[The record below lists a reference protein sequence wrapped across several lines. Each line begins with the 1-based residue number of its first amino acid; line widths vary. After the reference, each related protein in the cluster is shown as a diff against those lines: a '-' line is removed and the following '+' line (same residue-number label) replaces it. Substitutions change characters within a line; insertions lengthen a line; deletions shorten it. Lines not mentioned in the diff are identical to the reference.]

1 MIRDAWKELWRII
14 KIMNYIRMSEKDL
27 DIITSLY
34 VRYYN
39 ENEDGIWTFE
49 KAYKRIRQVLL
60 TPDSYCLIQEINGLY
75 TGFLMGYIKEY
86 DDLKSYF
93 LEEIVIFKDF
103 QDKGIGS
110 LLINELERQ
119 LLDLDISMIELM
131 SVNDTKHLHFYEKF
145 SFEKSNNLLVMSKF
159 L

>member
-1 MIRDAWKELWRII
+1 
-14 KIMNYIRMSEKDL
+14 MSEKDL

-49 KAYKRIRQVLL
+49 KANKRIRQVLL
-60 TPDSYCLIQEINGLY
+60 TPDSYCLIQEVNGLY

-93 LEEIVIFKDF
+93 LEEIVVFKDY
-103 QDKGIGS
+103 QNKGLGTLFIS
-110 LLINELERQ
+110 ELQKQ
-119 LLDLDISMIELM
+119 LLNRDVSMIELM
-131 SVNDTKHLHFYEKF
+131 SVNDAKHLNFYEKF
-145 SFEKSNNLLVMSKF
+145 SFEKTNNLLVMSKF
-159 L
+159 I

>member
-1 MIRDAWKELWRII
+1 
-14 KIMNYIRMSEKDL
+14 MNYNVMNEKDL

-34 VRYYN
+34 VKYYN
-39 ENEDGIWTFE
+39 ENEDGIRTFE

-60 TPDSYCLIQEINGLY
+60 TPDSYCLIQEINGVY

-93 LEEIVIFKDF
+93 LEEIVVFKEY
-103 QDKGIGS
+103 QNKGLGT
-110 LLINELERQ
+110 LFINELQ
-119 LLDLDISMIELM
+119 KHLLDKEVSMIELM
-131 SVNDTKHLHFYEKF
+131 SVNDSKHLNFYEKF
-145 SFEKSNNLLVMSKF
+145 SFEKSTNLLVMSTF

>member
-1 MIRDAWKELWRII
+1 
-14 KIMNYIRMSEKDL
+14 MSEKDL

-49 KAYKRIRQVLL
+49 KANKRIRKVLL
-60 TPDSYCLIQEINGLY
+60 TPDSYCLIQEVNGLY

-93 LEEIVIFKDF
+93 LEEIVVFKDY
-103 QDKGIGS
+103 QNKGLGTLFIS
-110 LLINELERQ
+110 ELQKQ
-119 LLDLDISMIELM
+119 LLNRDVSIIELM
-131 SVNDTKHLHFYEKF
+131 SVNDAKHLNFYEKF
-145 SFEKSNNLLVMSKF
+145 SFEKTNNLLVMSKF
-159 L
+159 I

>member
-1 MIRDAWKELWRII
+1 MA
-14 KIMNYIRMSEKDL
+14 YIRMSEKDL

-39 ENEDGIWTFE
+39 ENEDGIGTFK

-93 LEEIVIFKDF
+93 LEEIVVFKDF
-103 QDKGIGS
+103 QDKGLGS

>member
-1 MIRDAWKELWRII
+1 
-14 KIMNYIRMSEKDL
+14 MSEKDL

-49 KAYKRIRQVLL
+49 KANKRIRQVLL
-60 TPDSYCLIQEINGLY
+60 TPDSYCLIQEVNGLY

-93 LEEIVIFKDF
+93 LEEIVVFKDY
-103 QDKGIGS
+103 QNKGLGTLFIS
-110 LLINELERQ
+110 ELQKQ
-119 LLDLDISMIELM
+119 LLNRDVSMIELM
-131 SVNDTKHLHFYEKF
+131 SVKMMPST
-145 SFEKSNNLLVMSKF
+145 
-159 L
+159 

>member
-1 MIRDAWKELWRII
+1 MD
-14 KIMNYIRMSEKDL
+14 YIRMSEKDL

-39 ENEDGIWTFE
+39 ENEDGTWTFE

-60 TPDSYCLIQEINGLY
+60 TPDSYCLIQEKNGIY

-93 LEEIVIFKDF
+93 LEEIVVFKDY
-103 QDKGIGS
+103 QNKGLGT
-110 LLINELERQ
+110 LFINELERH
-119 LLDLDISMIELM
+119 LLDNDVSMIELM
-131 SVNDTKHLHFYEKF
+131 SINEVKHLHFYGKF
-145 SFEKSNNLLVMSKF
+145 SFKKSSNLLVMSKF
-159 L
+159 I

>member
-1 MIRDAWKELWRII
+1 
-14 KIMNYIRMSEKDL
+14 MSEKDL

-39 ENEDGIWTFE
+39 ENEDGTWTFE

-93 LEEIVIFKDF
+93 LEEIVVFKDF
-103 QDKGIGS
+103 QDKGLGS

-119 LLDLDISMIELM
+119 LLDLDVSMIELM

>member
-1 MIRDAWKELWRII
+1 
-14 KIMNYIRMSEKDL
+14 MNYNVMNEKDL

-34 VRYYN
+34 VKYYN
-39 ENEDGIWTFE
+39 ENEDGIRTFE

-60 TPDSYCLIQEINGLY
+60 TPDSYCLIQEINGIF

-93 LEEIVIFKDF
+93 LEEIVVFKEY
-103 QDKGIGS
+103 QNKGLGT
-110 LLINELERQ
+110 LFINELQ
-119 LLDLDISMIELM
+119 KHLLDKEVSMIELM
-131 SVNDTKHLHFYEKF
+131 SVNDSKHLNFYEKF
-145 SFEKSNNLLVMSKF
+145 SFEKSTNLLVMSTF

>member
-1 MIRDAWKELWRII
+1 
-14 KIMNYIRMSEKDL
+14 MNYNVMNEKDL

-34 VRYYN
+34 VKYYN
-39 ENEDGIWTFE
+39 ENEDGIRTFE

-60 TPDSYCLIQEINGLY
+60 TPDSYCLIQEINGVY

-93 LEEIVIFKDF
+93 LEEIVVFKEY
-103 QDKGIGS
+103 QNKGLGT
-110 LLINELERQ
+110 LFINKLQ
-119 LLDLDISMIELM
+119 KHLLDKEVSMIELM
-131 SVNDTKHLHFYEKF
+131 SVNDSKHLNFYEKF
-145 SFEKSNNLLVMSKF
+145 SFEKSTNLLVMSTF

>member
-1 MIRDAWKELWRII
+1 
-14 KIMNYIRMSEKDL
+14 MNYFRMSEKDL

-49 KAYKRIRQVLL
+49 KANKRIRKVLL
-60 TPDSYCLIQEINGLY
+60 TPDSYCLIQEVNGLY

-93 LEEIVIFKDF
+93 LEEIVVFKDY
-103 QDKGIGS
+103 QNKGLGTLFIS
-110 LLINELERQ
+110 ELQKQ
-119 LLDLDISMIELM
+119 LLNRDVSIIELM
-131 SVNDTKHLHFYEKF
+131 SVNDAKHLNFYEKF
-145 SFEKSNNLLVMSKF
+145 SFEKTNNLLVMSKF
-159 L
+159 I

>member
-1 MIRDAWKELWRII
+1 
-14 KIMNYIRMSEKDL
+14 MSEKDL

-49 KAYKRIRQVLL
+49 KANKRIRQVLL
-60 TPDSYCLIQEINGLY
+60 TPDSYCLIQEVNGLY

-93 LEEIVIFKDF
+93 LEEIVVFKDY
-103 QDKGIGS
+103 QNKGIGTLFIS
-110 LLINELERQ
+110 ELQKQ
-119 LLDLDISMIELM
+119 LLNRDVSMIELM
-131 SVNDTKHLHFYEKF
+131 SVNDAKHLKFYEKF
-145 SFEKSNNLLVMSKF
+145 SFEKTNNLLVMSKF
-159 L
+159 I

>member
-1 MIRDAWKELWRII
+1 
-14 KIMNYIRMSEKDL
+14 MNYFRMSEKDL

-49 KAYKRIRQVLL
+49 KANKRIRQVLL
-60 TPDSYCLIQEINGLY
+60 TPDSYCLIQEVNGLY

-93 LEEIVIFKDF
+93 LEEIVVFKDY
-103 QDKGIGS
+103 QNKGIGTLFIS
-110 LLINELERQ
+110 ELQKQ
-119 LLDLDISMIELM
+119 LLNRDVSMIELM
-131 SVNDTKHLHFYEKF
+131 SVNDAKHLKFYEKF
-145 SFEKSNNLLVMSKF
+145 SFEKTNNLLVMSKF
-159 L
+159 I

>member
-1 MIRDAWKELWRII
+1 
-14 KIMNYIRMSEKDL
+14 MNYSVMNEKDL

-34 VRYYN
+34 VKYYN
-39 ENEDGIWTFE
+39 ENEDGIRTFE

-60 TPDSYCLIQEINGLY
+60 IPDSYCLIQEINGVY

-93 LEEIVIFKDF
+93 LEEIVIFKEY
-103 QDKGIGS
+103 QNKGLGT
-110 LLINELERQ
+110 LFINELQ
-119 LLDLDISMIELM
+119 KHLLDKEVSMIELM
-131 SVNDTKHLHFYEKF
+131 SVNDSKHLNFYEKF
-145 SFEKSNNLLVMSKF
+145 SFEKSTNLLVMSTF